1 MTEEAAY
8 LRYRKLS
15 GVQFGVV
22 PESERGPFL
31 RDLVAL
37 EPALVFG
44 DAIGY
49 AGDHPFHLTL
59 RDPTP
64 VR

>member
-1 MTEEAAY
+1 M
-8 LRYRKLS
+8 
-15 GVQFGVV
+15 
-22 PESERGPFL
+22 PEGERGPFL
-31 RDLVAL
+31 RDLVVL

-49 AGDHPFHLTL
+49 AGDYPFHLIL

-64 VR
+64 VW

>member
-1 MTEEAAY
+1 M
-8 LRYRKLS
+8 
-15 GVQFGVV
+15 V
-22 PESERGPFL
+22 PERERGPFL

-49 AGDHPFHLTL
+49 AGDYPFHLTL
-59 RDPTP
+59 WDPTP